1 MQKDFDTW
9 NFHKKEIDLVS
20 INGLHRER
28 QIWWCALGLNI
39 GSEDDGKNEY
49 FERPVLIFRR
59 FGEETSWTIP
69 ISSQKCR
76 KDSRL
81 QCSILVR
88 GIKRTAR
95 LHQLRLISNKR
106 LLRYIDCISL
116 DEFTNIR
123 TMLIDLI

>member
-1 MQKDFDTW
+1 MQKDFDAW

-20 INGLHRER
+20 IDGMYRER
-28 QIWWCALGLNI
+28 QIWWCALGLNV
-39 GSEDDGKNEY
+39 GSEDNGKNEY

-59 FGEETSWTIP
+59 FGEDTSWTIP

-76 KDSRL
+76 KDSRY
-81 QCSILVR
+81 QCSILVQ
-88 GIKRTAR
+88 GIERSAR

-106 LLRYIDCISL
+106 LLRFIDYISL

-123 TMLIDLI
+123 RMIADLV